1 MVRSRNRSRCG
12 VFFAAVTKIL
22 ALFLAAKR
30 VHMQIFVSGSL
41 AYDRIMDFPGKFA
54 DHILPDKIHV
64 LNVCF
69 TVNSL
74 NEKFGG
80 TAGNISYSLALLG
93 ERPLILA
100 TAGKDFERYETWL
113 LKHHISLEGIRRIPE
128 ELTAGGY
135 ITTDQADN
143 QITGFNPGSMKYP
156 SLFKFDGVNPQ
167 EALAIVAPGNLED
180 MLTYSRACRAK
191 KIPYIF
197 DPGQSITA
205 FLGDQ
210 LMEMLTGSR
219 LFISN
224 DYELEMIVRA
234 TGFEKARLLQ
244 RTAAIITTLGENG
257 SLLCTGDEEVKI
269 PAVRASQVLDPT
281 GAGDAYRAGLIKG
294 LVTGRTLQ
302 DATRMGA
309 VCASYAVECHGT
321 QDHHFSQE
329 EFWVRYHANFDPP
342 PSTTSSVSRQ

>member
-1 MVRSRNRSRCG
+1 
-12 VFFAAVTKIL
+12 
-22 ALFLAAKR
+22 
-30 VHMQIFVSGSL
+30 MQIFVSGSL

-69 TVNSL
+69 TVNGL

-80 TAGNISYSLALLG
+80 TAGNIAYSLALLG

-100 TAGKDFERYETWL
+100 TAGKDFDRYQAWL
-113 LKHHISLEGIRRIPE
+113 LKHQLSLQGIRRISE
-128 ELTAGGY
+128 ELTGGAY

-143 QITGFNPGSMKYP
+143 QITGFNPGTMKYP

-167 EALAIVAPGNLED
+167 KALAIVAPGNLED
-180 MLTYSRACRAK
+180 MRTYARMCREK
-191 KIPYIF
+191 KVPYIF

-210 LMEMLTGSR
+210 LTEMLTGSS
-219 LFISN
+219 LMISN
-224 DYELEMIVRA
+224 DYELEMIMRA
-234 TGFEKARLLQ
+234 TGFERAQLLQ
-244 RTAAIITTLGENG
+244 RTGGIITTLGEIG
-257 SLLCTGDEEVKI
+257 SRICTRDQEVKI
-269 PAVRASQVLDPT
+269 PAARASQVLDPT

-294 LVTGRTLQ
+294 MVMGKDLE
-302 DATRMGA
+302 DAARMGA

-321 QDHHFSQE
+321 QEHRFSQE
-329 EFWVRYHANFDPP
+329 EFWARYHANFDQPE
-342 PSTTSSVSRQ
+342 STH